1 MTKYWLNESFLYEV
15 YADSEEQ
22 ARELFQEYMEATGTD
37 EQDEFDIE
45 FIDNEIN
52 VERTE

>member
-15 YADSEEQ
+15 YAESEEH
-22 ARELFQEYMEATGTD
+22 ARELFQEYMEATGRD
-37 EQDEFDIE
+37 NQDEFDIE

-52 VERTE
+52 VEEAD